1 MARVARDTLR
11 SMQAYL
17 ERWTAAGRVV
27 QPLEGA
33 RVTIGRHASN
43 DLALADDS
51 EVSRVHAVLEPVG
64 PAWVVRDMSSRNGT
78 RVNGDLISGDRPLI
92 QGDELTIGGTRLVFR
107 DVQETAYD
115 VTVGADPPPVLT
127 PRERDVLLEL
137 FRPSAV
143 AGPFNEP
150 ASTREIAAALVVSE
164 AAVKQHLSRLY
175 DKFDIHAGGER
186 RRMRLANESLRRGA
200 VSMAD
205 VRARFGGD
213 TG

>member
-1 MARVARDTLR
+1 ML
-11 SMQAYL
+11 
-17 ERWTAAGRVV
+17 
-27 QPLEGA
+27 
-33 RVTIGRHASN
+33 
-43 DLALADDS
+43 
-51 EVSRVHAVLEPVG
+51 
-64 PAWVVRDMSSRNGT
+64 GT
-78 RVNGDLISGDRPLI
+78 VKKVFNGDLISGDRPLAP
-92 QGDELTIGGTRLVFR
+92 GDELTIGGTRLVFR
-107 DVQETAYD
+107 DVQDTAYD
-115 VTVGADPPPVLT
+115 VTVGADPAPVLT

-143 AGPFNEP
+143 AGPFSEP

-175 DKFDIHAGGER
+175 DKFGIQAGGER

-205 VRARFGGD
+205 VRARFGGE